1 MLGAYIFREA
11 CMPDAKLQM
20 ELKTFVVSVHIYCYA
35 KPTAS
40 VICSDAAHED
50 DICTCKTFKKRSAI
64 LLLINSRT
72 THCFIISICA
82 PTMISSVH
90 LAASLAR

>member
-1 MLGAYIFREA
+1 MLGAYIYLEKHA
-11 CMPDAKLQM
+11 CLMQM

-50 DICTCKTFKKRSAI
+50 DICTSKTLNQKKK
-64 LLLINSRT
+64 
-72 THCFIISICA
+72 IC
-82 PTMISSVH
+82 H
-90 LAASLAR
+90 FAAN

>member
-1 MLGAYIFREA
+1 
-11 CMPDAKLQM
+11 MPDAKLQM

-50 DICTCKTFKKRSAI
+50 DICTSKTLNKKKRSAI

-72 THCFIISICA
+72 IHCSIISIRA
-82 PTMISSVH
+82 PNNMISSVH
-90 LAASLAR
+90 LAASLGR